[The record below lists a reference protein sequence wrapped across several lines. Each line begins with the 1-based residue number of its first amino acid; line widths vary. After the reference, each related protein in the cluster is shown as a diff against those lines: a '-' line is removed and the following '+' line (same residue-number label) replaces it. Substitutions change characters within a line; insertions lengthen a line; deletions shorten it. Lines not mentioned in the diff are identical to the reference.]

1 MPGGRLSRW
10 IGLGLLLICLAVQAG
25 LGDGLAPP
33 WRRLWFDSLQ
43 QMAPRERAAEPP
55 AVIIAIDEGSIR
67 AFGQWPWP
75 RDNVAFLISRL
86 QQAGVRAIG
95 VDILFSEPDRMS
107 PLALSQWL
115 GAVDPALGE
124 QVAELGDTDTVLAE
138 TIRSAHVILPIAGI
152 TEDVPASRNNL
163 GLAPAVVLEGIEPRN
178 LISFAD
184 GLRAT
189 PRLQQ
194 AAEGQAAI
202 AFDGLPD
209 GVVRRVPAI
218 QMIGDQPTAILGAE
232 TLRVAEGAFFT
243 TVTADGTGLRVDL
256 ETQHF
261 RTEADGT
268 FWLHFGHVEENDPRY
283 IPASKVMAGDVGA
296 EILKGKIALL
306 AVTGLG
312 TVDSQTTPLA
322 QEVWGIEAHLQMI
335 EQILDQRFLRRPFGL
350 FLAETALLG
359 LMGIVLIQLIP
370 RAPPIMSLA
379 IGAVG
384 SVALL
389 GLSYIAFRSGWLFDA
404 SGPVLGGG
412 LIGAGLIAFSLVERD
427 RERLIERAE
436 RQSQERAR
444 ALLLE
449 AAASMQRSVLPGAAF
464 EEPRVRLAAHL
475 TPSFDVGGD
484 LYDHFMLDGDRLFF
498 LVGDVSGKGIAA
510 CQFMGISKR
519 LWRITAEKLERT
531 IGGIQTTANTQIAQD
546 NSEMMF
552 VTGIAAILDL
562 GTGAL
567 SYSSAGHDQPILLS
581 AGQRPRQLDEF
592 TGPAAGIIAGMEY
605 PVGETLMQPGDK
617 LVMFSDGI
625 TEALDVDR
633 AAYGL
638 DRLIELLA
646 GLPESTAPNDVVDLI
661 LADVRAF
668 VAGAEQSDDLTLM
681 VVERLGGAGR
691 LSRKSQAPA

>member
-1 MPGGRLSRW
+1 MLAGRPSRW

-43 QMAPRERAAEPP
+43 QMAPRERAEDPP

-75 RDNVAFLISRL
+75 RDNIAYLISKLRE
-86 QQAGVRAIG
+86 AGVRAIG

-115 GAVDPALGE
+115 GEVDPTLGA
-124 QVAELGDTDTVLAE
+124 QIAELGDTDTVLAE

-152 TEDVPASRNNL
+152 TKDVPASRNNL
-163 GLAPAVVLEGIEPRN
+163 GLAPAVVMEGVDAAK
-178 LISFAD
+178 LSAFAD

-218 QMIGDQPTAILGAE
+218 QVIGDQPAAILGAE

-243 TVTADGTGLRVDL
+243 SVTPKGSGLNVDL
-256 ETQHF
+256 ETQSF
-261 RTEADGT
+261 PTEEDGS
-268 FWLHFGHVEENDPRY
+268 FWLHFGWVEENDPRY
-283 IPASKVMAGDVGA
+283 IPAGKVMAGDVGA
-296 EILKGKIALL
+296 EALRGKIALL
-306 AVTGLG
+306 AVTGFG

-335 EQILDQRFLRRPFGL
+335 EQIVDQRFLRRPFGM

-359 LMGIVLIQLIP
+359 LMGIVLVQLIP
-370 RAPPIMSLA
+370 RAPPVVSLA
-379 IGAVG
+379 IGATG
-384 SVALL
+384 AIALL
-389 GLSYIAFRSGWLFDA
+389 GISFVAFQAGWLFDA
-404 SGPVLGGG
+404 SAPVLGSG
-412 LIGAGLIAFSLVERD
+412 LTGAGLIALGLVERD
-427 RERLIERAE
+427 
-436 RQSQERAR
+436 QERKSEMRAR
-444 ALLLE
+444 ELMLE
-449 AAASMQRSVLPGAAF
+449 AATAMQRSVLPAQVF

-475 TPSFDVGGD
+475 TPSFEVGGD
-484 LYDHFMLDGDRLFF
+484 LYDHAMLDENRLFF

-519 LWRITAEKLERT
+519 LWRITAEKLEQD

-562 GTGAL
+562 ATGTL

-581 AGQRPRQLDEF
+581 QGQAPRQLDEF
-592 TGPAAGIIAGMEY
+592 TGPAAGIMAGMDY
-605 PVGETLMQPGDK
+605 PVGETRMQPGDR

-625 TEALDVDR
+625 SEALDAKR
-633 AAYGL
+633 EAYGI
-638 DRLIELLA
+638 DRLIAFLESAPPDTSPAELI
-646 GLPESTAPNDVVDLI
+646 DLI
-661 LADVRAF
+661 LADVSGF

-681 VVERLGGAGR
+681 VVE
-691 LSRKSQAPA
+691 LST